1 MTKSTNDLAADRE
14 RHLNHAVCVA
24 RHIAD
29 IARLSAEALDVDG
42 GFPAG
47 EIRALADQGLLAAPL
62 PRRFGGAGLLSGP
75 QGAAALAKVL

>member
-1 MTKSTNDLAADRE
+1 MTKSTNGFDSDCGDRCQ
-14 RHLNHAVCVA
+14 LVVCVA